1 MNLSGN
7 NPNKNDK
14 FCLRCL
20 LKEANKGDML
30 QTIKEHIKKI
40 ADKDK
45 SDYEEYQRRLKIC
58 TRCKWL
64 SEGTCLKCGCYPE
77 FKAAFLKQKCPYK
90 KW

>member
-1 MNLSGN
+1 MNPN
-7 NPNKNDK
+7 ADNPNKTEK

-20 LKEANKGDML
+20 LREANKGDML
-30 QTIKEHIKKI
+30 KTIKEHIKKI
-40 ADKDK
+40 APKDK
-45 SDYEEYQRRLKIC
+45 SDYDEYLRRLGIC
-58 TRCKWL
+58 KACEWL

>member
-1 MNLSGN
+1 MNE
-7 NPNKNDK
+7 K

-20 LKEANKGDML
+20 LREAGREDTLKS
-30 QTIKEHIKKI
+30 IAEHIKKI

-45 SDYEEYQRRLKIC
+45 SGNEEYKRRLEIC
-58 TRCKWL
+58 TACEWL